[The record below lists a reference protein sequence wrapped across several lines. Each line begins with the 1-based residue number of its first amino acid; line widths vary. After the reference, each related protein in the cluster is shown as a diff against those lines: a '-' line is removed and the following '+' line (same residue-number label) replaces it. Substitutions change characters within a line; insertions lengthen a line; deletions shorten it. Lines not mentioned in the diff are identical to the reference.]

1 MEVYGAGGMQGPQP
15 IYPRLAAFS
24 VDAGQTVQAGTP
36 RDHVEISPL
45 GQMLD
50 GISRLPEIRHE
61 KVEEIRQ
68 QIAAGSYESPAK
80 LELALDR
87 LMDELQGW

>member
-1 MEVYGAGGMQGPQP
+1 MEVYGAGGPQGPQP
-15 IYPRLAAFS
+15 IYPRLAAWS
-24 VDAGQTVQAGTP
+24 IDPGQTVQAGTP
-36 RDHVEISPL
+36 RDRVEISPL

-61 KVEEIRQ
+61 KVEEIRR
-68 QIAAGSYESPAK
+68 QIAEGTFETPAK

-87 LMDELQGW
+87 LLDELRGF

>member
-1 MEVYGAGGMQGPQP
+1 MEIYGAGGAQGPQP
-15 IYPRLAAFS
+15 IYPKLAAYG
-24 VDAGQTVQAGTP
+24 VDAGHSVQAGTP

-50 GISRLPEIRHE
+50 GISRLPEIRQE
-61 KVEEIRQ
+61 KVEAIRQ
-68 QIAAGSYESPAK
+68 QIASGVYETPAK

-87 LMDELQGW
+87 LMEELSGW

>member
-24 VDAGQTVQAGTP
+24 VESGQTVQAGTP

-61 KVEEIRQ
+61 KVEEIRH
-68 QIAAGSYESPAK
+68 QIAAGVYESPAK

-87 LMDELQGW
+87 LLDELQGW